1 MPGLQ
6 RKNLSRISLFSGSA
20 LAMAFSLLAVIVLL
34 IWWQQLISKNLE
46 TQYRFFASE
55 ATGESVSDGLRR
67 LIEDQDPKLATQIFS
82 EQASNALV
90 PNAKQVIEERL
101 RNRHKMVHYEQAFF
115 TILLLSGHLFFLY
128 IYFRERLRRRQTEET
143 ILLATH
149 ELRQPLQ
156 SLSLALETVAPKAR
170 GQSLKAIESGL
181 RDIGRLGDHIRYL
194 ARAFAPGGNK
204 TGVAEISDL
213 RDFVQNLIDKEFEK
227 ADQKRVRI
235 AVEGVSQIRL
245 ALSTESLSFLLRNLT
260 ENALKYAS
268 DNVEISGKIA
278 AQNLLITIENTGAAI
293 PAADFKK
300 IGSIFY
306 RPAAAGV
313 QNTTGFGLGLYLCG
327 RIARNAKGRLLFQND
342 AAGRTAAN
350 LLLRCL

>member
-1 MPGLQ
+1 MPGGQ
-6 RKNLSRISLFSGSA
+6 RKNLSGISLFSGSA

-34 IWWQQLISKNLE
+34 VWWQQLISKNLE

-55 ATGESVSDGLRR
+55 AAGDSVSDGLRR
-67 LIEDQDPKLATQIFS
+67 LIEDQDPKLAAQIFS

-90 PNAKQVIEERL
+90 PHAKQVIEERL
-101 RNRHKMVHYEQAFF
+101 QNRHKMVHYEQAFF
-115 TILLLSGHLFFLY
+115 TVLLLSGHLFFLY

-156 SLSLALETVAPKAR
+156 SLSLALETVAPKAK

-181 RDIGRLGDHIRYL
+181 RDITRLGDHIRYL
-194 ARAFAPGGNK
+194 ARAFAPGGNTK
-204 TGVAEISDL
+204 GTVEITNL
-213 RDFVQNLIDKEFEK
+213 GDFVQNLVAREFEK
-227 ADQKRVRI
+227 NEQKRVVIRI
-235 AVEGVSQIRL
+235 AVDTGVRL
-245 ALSTESLSFLLRNLT
+245 ATSAESLGFLLRNLT
-260 ENALKYAS
+260 ENALKYAEDS
-268 DNVEISGKIA
+268 VQISGKIA
-278 AQNLLITIENTGAAI
+278 GKNLLLTIENNGAAI

-327 RIARNAKGRLLFQND
+327 RIARNARGKLLFQND
-342 AAGRTAAN
+342 ATGRTTAN
-350 LLLRCL
+350 LVLRCL